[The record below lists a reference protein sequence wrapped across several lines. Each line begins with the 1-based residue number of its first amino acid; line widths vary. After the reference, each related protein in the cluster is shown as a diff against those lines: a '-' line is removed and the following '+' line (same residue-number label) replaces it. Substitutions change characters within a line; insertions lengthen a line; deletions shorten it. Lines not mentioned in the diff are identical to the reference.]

1 MNARTAPLLAAS
13 ALFLTATSAFALAP
27 MKALCDGAQ
36 ETPPNGSAGTGTGL
50 FLIDTA
56 TNTLF
61 YYISYSGLGSPE
73 LAAHIHGYAP
83 AGVPAGVEHALPTGT
98 PKIGA
103 WNYAEADEADILAG
117 LAYVNIH
124 TSGFGGG
131 EIRGQ
136 ILADPVTNMVALC
149 NGAAETPPNGSA
161 GQGIGFF
168 TIDTGANT
176 LSYDIRFAGLG
187 ASESAAH
194 IHGFA
199 APGTPAGVVHALPIG
214 GTKTG
219 TWNYAAGQEANILA
233 ELAYVNIHSLD
244 FPGGE
249 IRGQIVAT
257 SPATDAPVIGGAA
270 TAPGLEL
277 VVAPNPVRAGRGDV
291 ALFYRGVEANEVAV
305 TIHDVSGRLIRDVH
319 RGAASDAGILSW
331 DGKDETGTPV
341 AAGVYFARIESAGR
355 SGTKTITVLK

>member
-1 MNARTAPLLAAS
+1 MNARTASLIAAS
-13 ALFLTATSAFALAP
+13 ALFLTTTSAFALAP

-36 ETPPNGSAGTGTGL
+36 ETPPNGSTGTGTGL

-61 YYISYSGLGSPE
+61 YYIAYSGLGSAE

-83 AGVPAGVEHALPTGT
+83 AGVPGGVEHVLPLGT

-103 WNYAEADEADILAG
+103 WNYAEPDEADILAG
-117 LAYVNIH
+117 LTYVNIH
-124 TSGFGGG
+124 TAGFGGG

-136 ILADPVTNMVALC
+136 ILADPATNMVALC
-149 NGAAETPPNGSA
+149 NGAAETPPNGSP

-168 TIDTGANT
+168 VIDTAANT
-176 LSYDIRFAGLG
+176 LSYDIRFAGLQ
-187 ASESAAH
+187 AAESAAH

-199 APGTPAGVVHALPIG
+199 APGTPAGVLHALPIG

-219 TWNYAAGQEANILA
+219 TWNYTNAQEANILA

-244 FPGGE
+244 FLGGE
-249 IRGQIVAT
+249 IRGQIVGT
-257 SPATDAPVIGGAA
+257 NPATGAPVLGGAA
-270 TAPGLEL
+270 AAGLEL

-291 ALFYRGVEANEVAV
+291 ALFYRGAEANDLSV
-305 TIHDVSGRLIRDVH
+305 TIHDVSGRLVRGVH
-319 RGAASDAGILSW
+319 RGAANDAGVVAW
-331 DGKDETGTPV
+331 DGKDETGASV
-341 AAGVYFARIESAGR
+341 AAGVYFARIESGGR
-355 SGTKTITVLK
+355 SETKTVTVLK